1 MPAALSP
8 DFRSGI
14 PPRPIVLIG
23 PMAVGKSA
31 LGEAL
36 ARALGVAFVDTD
48 QVVVERHGP
57 IPELFVSRGERFFRE
72 EEARAV
78 AQVLE
83 THRGEEIVVSLGGGA
98 VLDSGTQQLL
108 RSCTVVFLEADLATV
123 FERINRSTGRPLLA
137 GNAAER
143 WQHMADMR
151 WPVYQRLADVTLDV
165 RGGGVE
171 DLVRQLRSA
180 LDGHAEA
187 LRAKGAGPRDM
198 QQNTLTKEQA

>member
-8 DFRSGI
+8 DFKSGV

-31 LGEAL
+31 LGQEL
-36 ARALGVAFVDTD
+36 AKAIGVPFVDTD
-48 QVVVERHGP
+48 QIVVDRHGP
-57 IPELFVSRGERFFRE
+57 IPELFISHGERFFRE
-72 EEARAV
+72 AEARAV

-83 THRGEEIVVSLGGGA
+83 EHRGQEVVVSLGGGA

-108 RSCTVVFLEADLATV
+108 GGCTVVFLEADLDTV
-123 FERINRSTGRPLLA
+123 LDRISRTTGRPLLA

-165 RGGGVE
+165 RSGGVE
-171 DLVRQLRSA
+171 DLARQLRTVLEGYVHS
-180 LDGHAEA
+180 
-187 LRAKGAGPRDM
+187 
-198 QQNTLTKEQA
+198 KESQA